1 MPPRRPPRAR
11 KARGGKAGRPLLAW
25 DLPMTAPRPH
35 LSHRHVLLYRMAV
48 HAYRLRR
55 RLRWRV
61 EELSGRR
68 TASVQA
74 EERLPFR
81 VKKHESRLLR
91 QLGQSEMWLQHNKV
105 KNLAIALQ
113 PIHGLLIRPG
123 ETFSFWR
130 RVGPPT
136 RERGFIEG
144 MEISRGEA
152 RPGVGGGICQIANVL
167 HWLVLHS
174 PLVVTERS
182 THSYDP
188 FPDQGR
194 SIPYGTG
201 CSVFFNYV
209 DFQFHNPTPI
219 TFQLCLSLTDR
230 FLVGDLRSSEQIALA
245 YTVMEKDSAFSR
257 VGELFYRHNTLWR
270 QVRERRTGRFL
281 QEEFIKKNLVRVMY
295 VPAGVE

>member
-1 MPPRRPPRAR
+1 MTEP
-11 KARGGKAGRPLLAW
+11 RPL
-25 DLPMTAPRPH
+25 

-55 RLRWRV
+55 HLRWRV
-61 EELSGRR
+61 EDLSGRR
-68 TASVQA
+68 TAQVQV
-74 EERLPFR
+74 EHRLPVR

-105 KNLAIALQ
+105 KNLAIAIRPL
-113 PIHGLLIRPG
+113 HGLLIRPG

-130 RVGPPT
+130 RVGRPT
-136 RERGFIEG
+136 QAKGYIEG

-152 RPGVGGGICQIANVL
+152 RPGIAGGICQIANVL

-194 SIPYGTG
+194 SIPDGTG
-201 CSVFFNYV
+201 CSLFFNYV
-209 DFQFHNPTPI
+209 DFQFHNPTAT
-219 TFQLCLSLTDR
+219 TFQICLSLSER
-230 FLVGDLRSSEQIALA
+230 FLTGELRASEEIAHT
-245 YTVMEKDSAFSR
+245 YTVIEKDSAFER
-257 VGELFYRHNTLWR
+257 VEGQFYRRNTLWR
-270 QVRERRTGRFL
+270 RVFERRTGRFL
-281 QEEFIKKNLVRVMY
+281 HEELIKKNCVRVMY
-295 VPAGVE
+295 VPEGFK

>member
-1 MPPRRPPRAR
+1 MTPGPRMDEP
-11 KARGGKAGRPLLAW
+11 RPL
-25 DLPMTAPRPH
+25 
-35 LSHRHVLLYRMAV
+35 LSHRHALLYRMAV

-55 RLRWRV
+55 HLRWRA
-61 EELSGRR
+61 EEFSGRR
-68 TASVQA
+68 IARDQV
-74 EERLPFR
+74 EDRLPFR

-105 KNLAIALQ
+105 KNLALALQ
-113 PIHGLLIRPG
+113 PIDGLLIRPG

-130 RVGPPT
+130 RVGRPT

-209 DFQFHNPTPI
+209 DFQFHNPTSL
-219 TFQLCLSLTDR
+219 TFQVRLSLTER
-230 FLVGDLRSSEQIALA
+230 FLVGDLRSSEEIAHA
-245 YTVMEKDSAFSR
+245 YSVFEKDPAFSR
-257 VGELFYRHNTLWR
+257 VGDQYYRQNTLWR
-270 QVRERRTGRFL
+270 RVSERKTGRFL
-281 QEEFIKKNLVRVMY
+281 QEEFIKKNFVRVMY